1 MSTLT
6 MKFGGTSVGSPEAIG
21 NVVQIVSDEVG
32 RGSQVVVV
40 VSAMSGVTDALI
52 NTVHEATVGNKW
64 GYLSGSQKLR
74 DRHVEAL
81 NWLIGAGSDR
91 DNVLLELDRLL
102 AQHVELCH
110 AVNTLGEAT
119 PRINDAVISFGERLS
134 CRIVAAALRQQGI
147 KAQAFD
153 ASDFII
159 TDDHFGSAVPL
170 WDLTE
175 TRIRDYLVPLLERGV
190 TPVITGF
197 IGATRSGQPTTL
209 GRGGSDY
216 SGAIFAAYTDSREL
230 VIWTDV
236 DGVMTTDPR
245 IDKRARVLPSVSYT
259 EVGELAFYGAKVLHP
274 KTVQPILK
282 RGIPMRVRNTFNP
295 THPGTLIEQ
304 TSAPCDTV
312 IKAVTSVR
320 SVSLVTVGGRGM
332 IGVPGIAGRTFLAAA
347 KAGANILMISQASSE
362 QSFCFVLMDDRVDA
376 AHDAIAEELV
386 TEIER
391 QDVETI
397 DILREVAIVTV
408 VGAGMRGTPGVAGRV
423 FTVMGASGVNVVAIA
438 QGASECSISFVI
450 DEDNLEKAVVALHD
464 LALEAVPA

>member
-21 NVVQIVSDEVG
+21 SVVQIVSDEVG

-52 NTVHEATVGNKW
+52 NTVREAAIGNKW

-91 DNVLLELDRLL
+91 DNVMLELDRLL

-170 WDLTE
+170 WDATE

-197 IGATRSGQPTTL
+197 IGATRTGQPTTL

-216 SGAIFAAYTDSREL
+216 SGAIFAAFTDSSEL

-236 DGVMTTDPR
+236 DGVMTADPR
-245 IDKRARVLPSVSYT
+245 IDQRAKVLPSVSYT
-259 EVGELAFYGAKVLHP
+259 EVGELAFLRRESAASQDRPADSQARHSDARPQYVQSDAPRHADRADQRSLRYGHQGGDERAQR
-274 KTVQPILK
+274 QPRDGWRARHDRRAGDRRTDVP
-282 RGIPMRVRNTFNP
+282 RG
-295 THPGTLIEQ
+295 GE
-304 TSAPCDTV
+304 
-312 IKAVTSVR
+312 
-320 SVSLVTVGGRGM
+320 GRGEH
-332 IGVPGIAGRTFLAAA
+332 P
-347 KAGANILMISQASSE
+347 
-362 QSFCFVLMDDRVDA
+362 
-376 AHDAIAEELV
+376 
-386 TEIER
+386 
-391 QDVETI
+391 
-397 DILREVAIVTV
+397 
-408 VGAGMRGTPGVAGRV
+408 
-423 FTVMGASGVNVVAIA
+423 
-438 QGASECSISFVI
+438 
-450 DEDNLEKAVVALHD
+450 HD
-464 LALEAVPA
+464 LASVVRAEFLFRPAG